1 MSYTLRLRD
10 VTIGRSELEHRD
22 PGANLASGSFRP
34 GFGYE
39 LVEPVFRLFTE
50 AVPER
55 ATQPTDEE
63 KLARYY
69 QARDSLPL
77 ELYDGA
83 GHKVATSR
91 IHIADRTGSLGKGA
105 IELEVVVGDPAF
117 WEGHVPGR

>member
-1 MSYTLRLRD
+1 MTYTLRLRD

-22 PGANLASGSFRP
+22 PGANLASGVFRP

-39 LVEPVFRLFTE
+39 LVQPVFRLFSQ
-50 AVPER
+50 AVPES
-55 ATQPTDEE
+55 AAQPTDEE

-77 ELYDGA
+77 ELFDG
-83 GHKVATSR
+83 GGRKLATSR
-91 IHIADRTGSLGKGA
+91 IHIADRTEEIGRDA